1 VSGDPE
7 RTLWEETIMDTAH
20 DNAAGKKDP
29 LKPEESLPPF
39 VAYQV
44 EEESRD
50 NAPASSGNAGE
61 HYRHGRVEAE
71 TKRVSDEVTRE
82 AQQRL
87 RAAQV
92 NAQAAA
98 SARAYVPGQPTTT
111 SLKRLLVPLD
121 GDASGERALPYV
133 AKLSRMLGTDLLLAH
148 VTSTEPAP
156 WVGRVLHLP
165 ESERQQAQ
173 QTFAPDALPYLQQAQ
188 RALMTP
194 GRTIDTLHTTAASV
208 AEGLLQL
215 EKSRDIDLVVLALR
229 PHLESDHAQV
239 GRVADSLIRY
249 GTAPVLV
256 IPPEADAASH
266 PFALRHIVV
275 ALDGSDLA
283 GKALGP
289 LASLLAQLREVATE
303 LPEVTL
309 LAVADDFTILPDYES
324 YLDALHGS
332 LARLPA
338 FAGVRLRTEAIV
350 GSAPGAIV
358 GAVEYDVG
366 KAVRDEVP
374 TELPVDLLVMTTHGR
389 GGMSRWLFGSVAD
402 YVLPRVQ
409 IPVLLIRPAASEFLA

>member
-1 VSGDPE
+1 
-7 RTLWEETIMDTAH
+7 MDTAH
-20 DNAAGKKDP
+20 DNATGEKDQM
-29 LKPEESLPPF
+29 KPEESLPPF

-50 NAPASSGNAGE
+50 NAPASSGSAGE

-87 RAAQV
+87 RAAQA
-92 NAQAAA
+92 NAQIAAPV
-98 SARAYVPGQPTTT
+98 RANGLEQPTPT

-133 AKLSRMLGTDLLLAH
+133 AKLSRLLGADLLLAH
-148 VTSTEPAP
+148 VTATEAPP

-173 QTFAPDALPYLQQAQ
+173 QTFAPDALPYLQQVQ
-188 RALMTP
+188 QALMAP
-194 GRTIDTLHTTAASV
+194 GRMIDTLHTTATSV
-208 AEGLLQL
+208 AEGLLHL

-239 GRVADSLIRY
+239 GRVADNLIRS
-249 GTAPVLV
+249 GKAPVLV

-283 GKALGP
+283 EKALGP
-289 LASLLAQLREVATE
+289 LASLLAQLRAAASE
-303 LPEVTL
+303 LPDVTL

-332 LARLPA
+332 LVRLPE
-338 FAGVRLRTEAIV
+338 FAGVRLRTKVIV

-366 KAVRDEVP
+366 QAVRDDAAA
-374 TELPVDLLVMTTHGR
+374 ELPVDLLVMTTHGR

-409 IPVLLIRPAASEFLA
+409 TPVLLIRPAASEFLA

>member
-1 VSGDPE
+1 
-7 RTLWEETIMDTAH
+7 MDTAH
-20 DNAAGKKDP
+20 DNATSKKDL
-29 LKPEESLPPF
+29 LKAEESLPPF

-50 NAPASSGNAGE
+50 NAPASSGSAGE

-87 RAAQV
+87 RAAQA
-92 NAQAAA
+92 NAQVAAP
-98 SARAYVPGQPTTT
+98 ARTNGLGQPTLT

-133 AKLSRMLGTDLLLAH
+133 AKLSRLLGADVVLAH
-148 VTSTEPAP
+148 VTATESPP

-173 QTFAPDALPYLQQAQ
+173 QTFAPDALPYLQRVRQ
-188 RALMTP
+188 ALMAP
-194 GRTIDTLHTTAASV
+194 GLKIDTLHTTATSV
-208 AEGLLQL
+208 AEGLLDL
-215 EKSRDIDLVVLALR
+215 EKLHDIDLVVLALR
-229 PHLESDHAQV
+229 PHLASDHAQV
-239 GRVADSLIRY
+239 GRVADNLIRS
-249 GTAPVLV
+249 GKAPVLV
-256 IPPEADAASH
+256 ISPEVDAASH
-266 PFALRHIVV
+266 PFALRHVMV

-283 GKALGP
+283 EKALGP
-289 LASLLAQLREVATE
+289 LASLLAQLRAAASE
-303 LPEVTL
+303 LPDVTL

-332 LARLPA
+332 LARLPE
-338 FAGVRLRTEAIV
+338 FAGVRLRTKVIV

-366 KAVRDEVP
+366 QAVRDDAAA
-374 TELPVDLLVMTTHGR
+374 ELPVDLLVMTTHGR

-409 IPVLLIRPAASEFLA
+409 TPVLLIRPAASEFLA

>member
-1 VSGDPE
+1 
-7 RTLWEETIMDTAH
+7 MDTAH
-20 DNAAGKKDP
+20 DNATGEKN
-29 LKPEESLPPF
+29 LMKPEESLPPF

-50 NAPASSGNAGE
+50 NAPASSGSAGE

-82 AQQRL
+82 AQQRI
-87 RAAQV
+87 RAAQA
-92 NAQAAA
+92 NAQVAPPV
-98 SARAYVPGQPTTT
+98 RANGLGQPTRA

-121 GDASGERALPYV
+121 GDATGERALPYV
-133 AKLSRMLGTDLLLAH
+133 AKLSRLLGADVLLAH
-148 VTSTEPAP
+148 ITATEAPP

-173 QTFAPDALPYLQQAQ
+173 QTFAPDALPYLQQVQ
-188 RALMTP
+188 QALMAP
-194 GRTIDTLHTTAASV
+194 GRKIDTLHTTADSV
-208 AEGLLQL
+208 AAGLLQL

-239 GRVADSLIRY
+239 GRVADNLIRF
-249 GTAPVLV
+249 GQAPVLV

-266 PFALRHIVV
+266 PFALRHVVV

-283 GKALGP
+283 EKALGP
-289 LASLLAQLREVATE
+289 LAGLVDQLRAAASE
-303 LPEVTL
+303 LPDVTL

-332 LARLPA
+332 LARLPE
-338 FAGVRLRTEAIV
+338 FAGVRLRTNVIV

-358 GAVEYDVG
+358 GAVEYDVS
-366 KAVRDEVP
+366 KAVRDDAAA
-374 TELPVDLLVMTTHGR
+374 ELPVDLLVMTTHGR

-409 IPVLLIRPAASEFLA
+409 TPVLLLRPAASEFLA

>member
-1 VSGDPE
+1 
-7 RTLWEETIMDTAH
+7 MDTAH
-20 DNAAGKKDP
+20 DNATRKKDL

-50 NAPASSGNAGE
+50 NAPASSGSAGE

-87 RAAQV
+87 RAAQT
-92 NAQAAA
+92 NAQIAAP
-98 SARAYVPGQPTTT
+98 ARANGLEQPPRT

-133 AKLSRMLGTDLLLAH
+133 AKLSRLLGADVLLAH
-148 VTSTEPAP
+148 ITATEVPP

-165 ESERQQAQ
+165 ETERQQAQ
-173 QTFAPDALPYLQQAQ
+173 RTFAPDALPYLHQVQQA
-188 RALMTP
+188 LMAP
-194 GRTIDTLHTTAASV
+194 GRTIDTLHTTADTV
-208 AEGLLQL
+208 AQGLLQL

-239 GRVADSLIRY
+239 GRVADNLIRF
-249 GTAPVLV
+249 GGAPVLV

-266 PFALRHIVV
+266 PFALRHVVV

-283 GKALGP
+283 EKALGP
-289 LASLLAQLREVATE
+289 LANLLTQLRAAASE
-303 LPEVTL
+303 LPDVTL

-332 LARLPA
+332 LARLPE
-338 FAGVRLRTEAIV
+338 FAGVRLRTNVIV

-366 KAVRDEVP
+366 QVVRDDAAA
-374 TELPVDLLVMTTHGR
+374 ELPVDLLVMTTHGR

-402 YVLPRVQ
+402 YVLPRAQ
-409 IPVLLIRPAASEFLA
+409 TPVLLIRPAASEFLA